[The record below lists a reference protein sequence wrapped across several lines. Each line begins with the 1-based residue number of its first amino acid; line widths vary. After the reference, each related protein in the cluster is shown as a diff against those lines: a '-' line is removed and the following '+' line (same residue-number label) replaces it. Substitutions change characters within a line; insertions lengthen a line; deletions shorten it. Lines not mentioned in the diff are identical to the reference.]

1 MNRSCL
7 VICCLLALSTLQA
20 IAQNEQVA
28 TDVASATNTNRSIP
42 FSIHGRVVDAA
53 NQEPLAFATLSIN
66 KLGIGTATNTDGDW
80 TLQVPASAANE
91 VLSVSFM
98 GYTPRTFNIS
108 ELSDNSTIKLQPKS
122 YQMAEVVV
130 TQKDFCKEFL
140 QKAWDAI
147 PQNYPTEPTLSQGFY
162 RETQR
167 LKDST
172 FLYFNEAVLDVYK
185 NTYKNT
191 VNFGQI
197 RVEKSRKNVFPGI
210 DSIND
215 VRFTGGP
222 HFPNDKDIV
231 FSRWDFIK
239 PSEYANWKIELV
251 GSLRDSISN
260 IYILSFKN
268 KKLPNSSFQGKMYI
282 DRDSYAYVGFDF
294 WRAGYS
300 NLNSSQLPDME
311 YIPGMASLKIGYTE
325 QNGKYYLGYINYK
338 TNGLNT
344 ATKKRI
350 FKDIDYVTTSIQVK
364 DVKPIPF
371 EQQLD
376 PYAILSIEAQ
386 PYDSSYWKD
395 YNILEQSKL
404 MNNQATLSYQKDEA
418 IKQLTKT
425 YNKKLTE
432 QEKALLFLKRFT
444 FDGGFAY
451 LPVQY
456 KGGVH
461 DLTWS
466 GNSWAAQNVK
476 TTNFGISTMDGIRF
490 ELNKKWSLTGT
501 VSTALYG
508 IEQLQLD
515 LGAAYRMPLSR
526 SGRLFFM
533 DLGLAASSATSR
545 LELATF
551 VNSGNNLV
559 LDGKTFDSD
568 KLKLKAG
575 KSAFGLKPSIG
586 FSVRMGKQYELF
598 TDASWFQ
605 GLLFKRE
612 YLQMKEADGFFLSRK
627 SVKTDW
633 NNPALQLNV
642 DGQSVTA
649 PRLDVQPW
657 NVRIGI
663 RSGF

>member
-1 MNRSCL
+1 MKW
-7 VICCLLALSTLQA
+7 STLFLSSLLVLSSIQA
-20 IAQNEQVA
+20 NAQSEQTSSNETA
-28 TDVASATNTNRSIP
+28 ASNSSRSLP
-42 FSIHGRVVDAA
+42 FTLHGRIVDAS

-66 KLGIGTATNTDGDW
+66 KFGIGTASNIDGDW

-98 GYTPRTFNIS
+98 GYTPRNFNIS
-108 ELSDNSTIKLQPKS
+108 ELSDNVVIKLQPKS

-162 RETQR
+162 RETER

-215 VRFTGGP
+215 VRFYGGP
-222 HFPNDKDIV
+222 HFPNDLDIV
-231 FSRWDFIK
+231 FSRWDFIR
-239 PSEYANWKIELV
+239 PSDYANWKIELV

-260 IYILSFKN
+260 IYVLSFKN
-268 KKLPNSSFQGKMYI
+268 KKMPNSSFQGKMYI
-282 DRDSYAYVGFDF
+282 DRDNYAFVGFDF
-294 WRAGYS
+294 WRAGFR
-300 NLNSSQLPDME
+300 NLNENQLPDME
-311 YIPGMASLKIGYTE
+311 YVPGMTSIKVGYIE
-325 QNGKYYLGYINYK
+325 QNGKYNLGYVNYK
-338 TNGLNT
+338 TSGINT
-344 ATKKRI
+344 ASRKRI
-350 FKDIDYVTTSIQVK
+350 FKDIEYVTTSIQVK
-364 DVKPIPF
+364 DVEPIPF
-371 EQQLD
+371 GQQFD
-376 PYAILSIEAQ
+376 YTDILSIEAQ

-425 YNKKLTE
+425 YNKELTE
-432 QEKALLFLKRFT
+432 QEKVLLFMKRFT

-451 LPVQY
+451 LPARY
-456 KGGVH
+456 KGGLH
-461 DLTWS
+461 ELTWN
-466 GNSWAAQNVK
+466 GNTWAAQDVK
-476 TTNFGISTMDGIRF
+476 STNFGISTMDGIRF
-490 ELNKKWSLTGT
+490 ELNKKWRLTGSL
-501 VSTALYG
+501 STALYG
-508 IEQLQLD
+508 IEQLQWD
-515 LGAAYRMPLSR
+515 LGAAYRMSLAP
-526 SGRLFFM
+526 SGRWFFM

-545 LELATF
+545 LELATL

-575 KSAFGLKPSIG
+575 KSGFGLKPSIG
-586 FSVRMGKQYELF
+586 FSIRMGKQYELF
-598 TDASWFQ
+598 TDASWLQ
-605 GLLFKRE
+605 ALVFKKE
-612 YLQMKEADGFFLSRK
+612 YLQLKEADGFFLSRK

-633 NNPALQLNV
+633 NNPALQLKV

-649 PRLDVQPW
+649 PRFEVQPW